1 MNTATKIELIAAKKT
16 APAEQSLAT
25 LANLLNLLPTHKS
38 TKDSIEV
45 FNNSKINTE
54 KIVENIIKYS

>member
-25 LANLLNLLPTHKS
+25 LANLLNLLPTLKS